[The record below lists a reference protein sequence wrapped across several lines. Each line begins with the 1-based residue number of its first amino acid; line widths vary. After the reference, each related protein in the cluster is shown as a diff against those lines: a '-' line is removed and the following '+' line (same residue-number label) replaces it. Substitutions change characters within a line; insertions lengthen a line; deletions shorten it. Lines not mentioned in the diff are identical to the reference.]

1 MVGILIFC
9 ILALAGFCM
18 MAGEDML
25 HKTDHTI
32 TAWFIA
38 ILIACATIGMIFTLS
53 DSIRTQTVVNY
64 EQGKYYLETKI
75 YSDTTYFVKKCRK

>member
-1 MVGILIFC
+1 MIGILIFC

-25 HKTDHTI
+25 HKTDYTI

-38 ILIACATIGMIFTLS
+38 ILIACAAIGMIFTLS

-75 YSDTTYFVKKCRK
+75 YSDTTYFVKRCKE